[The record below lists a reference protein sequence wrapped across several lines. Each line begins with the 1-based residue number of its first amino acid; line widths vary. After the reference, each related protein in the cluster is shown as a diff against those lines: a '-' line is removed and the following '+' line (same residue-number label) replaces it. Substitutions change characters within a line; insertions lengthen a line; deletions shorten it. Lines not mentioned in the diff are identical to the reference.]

1 MGRRLFATRESPGGQ
16 EIIRPLKAS
25 QSVIDPPKKNFG
37 NCFWFA
43 ECFVFVDRELDRG
56 GAQTP
61 VNLRHLHGGKQNGR
75 EKKNL
80 A

>member
-25 QSVIDPPKKNFG
+25 QSVIDPPKKSFANF
-37 NCFWFA
+37 FWFA
-43 ECFVFVDRELDRG
+43 ECFFFVDREPDRP
-56 GAQTP
+56 GAQTS

-75 EKKNL
+75 GKKNL